1 MDAVD
6 TCVDDPIAKPI
17 LCFLVSETFAHAEF
31 LLAHPL
37 KGFPGGKASEQKVVP
52 PDGRVE
58 VNLRGIF
65 VS

>member
-17 LCFLVSETFAHAEF
+17 LCFLVSEALTDAEF

-37 KGFPGGKASEQKVVP
+37 EGFLRGKASEQKVVP
-52 PDGRVE
+52 SDERVE